1 MHGRGVMLWPDG
13 ARYEGQWNQ
22 SKRHGQGVLT
32 ETSST
37 SYDAVYDGEWQD
49 GLQHGHGLWRAAPA
63 ASPGAPPG
71 SPGAPPG
78 DVLVTFEGRWQMG
91 LKNGKGVATFMD
103 GSSYDGQYLQGV
115 PHGHGVWR
123 AGPVA
128 SSDGQGAPGEVLVT
142 YEGSWSTGLREGE
155 GLATFADGSSYG
167 GEYLQGVP
175 HGHGRFRWRDGT
187 ELAGEWIEG
196 EQRGTSTVVFA
207 NGTKYDGEYC
217 QLLYSQKRSHT
228 FTRFTRFASM
238 RIGSDGLE
246 EEDDASHVAHCEI
259 AGQDYSQ
266 YALPNVARGMHRLA
280 LQLLA

>member
-1 MHGRGVMLWPDG
+1 MHGRGIMSWPDG
-13 ARYEGQWNQ
+13 ARYEGQWHQ

-32 ETSST
+32 ETS

-71 SPGAPPG
+71 
-78 DVLVTFEGRWQMG
+78 DVLVAFEGSWQMG
-91 LKNGKGVATFMD
+91 LKNGKGLATFID
-103 GSSYDGQYLQGV
+103 GSSYDGEYLQGV

-128 SSDGQGAPGEVLVT
+128 SPDDQGAPGEVPVT
-142 YEGSWSTGLREGE
+142 YQGSWSMGLREGE

-196 EQRGTSTVVFA
+196 EQHGTSTVVFA

-228 FTRFTRFASM
+228 FTRFANM

-246 EEDDASHVAHCEI
+246 EEDDASHAAHC
-259 AGQDYSQ
+259 ASAGQGQDYSQ
-266 YALPNVARGMHRLA
+266 CAVPNVARGMHRLA